1 MYECIAKCPELD
13 YDGTPHC
20 RCSDLDE
27 IDNRYPDGCPCGNRL
42 EWKCV
47 ENGGEQNG

>member
-20 RCSDLDE
+20 RCSNL
-27 IDNRYPDGCPCGNRL
+27 
-42 EWKCV
+42 CV